1 MNNYYVNSISLIKL
15 ILKQNK
21 AELKSFEEEKER
33 IQRKMESTNSEITLY
48 TDSLNTLKEQKD
60 ILENYKNIFWKK
72 CKSFLTFYFTGEIC
86 SSILVFSMVPMN
98 MKLFS
103 FLFCTGFIG
112 YLCYHDVTNQMKDE
126 NFIKKSFHLSD
137 VEKNIKNS
145 EATLYWLNKNK
156 SRLENE
162 FSKCAEQEKE
172 RIGEIETYTQK
183 LNEFSNSY
191 CEAIKNAT
199 KYSKVSAYQR
209 EILELGN
216 RYNHEIDMIVN
227 QEYDNQ
233 KMSLKL
239 ILEEN

>member
-1 MNNYYVNSISLIKL
+1 MNNDYINSISLIKL

-21 AELKSFEEEKER
+21 GELKSFVEEKER
-33 IQRKMESTNSEITLY
+33 IQKKMESINSKIALY
-48 TDSLNTLKEQKD
+48 TDLLNTLKEQKD

-126 NFIKKSFHLSD
+126 NFVKKSFNLSD

-145 EATLYWLNKNK
+145 EATLYWLNKDK
-156 SRLENE
+156 SRLEHE
-162 FSKCAEQEKE
+162 FNKYAEQEKE
-172 RIGEIETYTQK
+172 RMTEIETCNQQ

-191 CEAIKNAT
+191 CEAIKMAIKDN
-199 KYSKVSAYQR
+199 KVSAYQR

-216 RYNHEIDMIVN
+216 RYSHELDTILNHEYEEQGMG
-227 QEYDNQ
+227 
-233 KMSLKL
+233 LKL
-239 ILEEN
+239 VKEET